1 MGLDTIRDQS
11 VIQTSL
17 DKKPQAEII
26 SQQIG
31 LAFSLPSAANLNDSS
46 ELQIHSDG

>member
-1 MGLDTIRDQS
+1 MGLDTIGDQS

-17 DKKPQAEII
+17 GKKPQAEII
-26 SQQIG
+26 SQQIE